1 MNYFILSSDGQV
13 EGPHSLDALKAF
25 FTTGD
30 ISLDTQVCE
39 EGQNTWTTVNSV
51 LQQEQPEKPS
61 PPPPSAWGSG
71 VTLLYYCRDGQ
82 KVEGPLPAD
91 QVGNMAFG
99 GELDRSVMAL
109 VAGTKNWT
117 PLDRLPDTIY
127 SKEAQKELQKYRKA
141 AAYLNKSNEK
151 LEKAKEDFKE
161 SVQKMKGDF
170 RMLKWPI
177 IILFAIA
184 IAFQLLTQ
192 CHITP

>member
-13 EGPHSLDALKAF
+13 EGPHSLDELKTL

-39 EGQNTWTTVNSV
+39 KGQNTWTTVNSV
-51 LQQEQPEKPS
+51 LQQEQPAKPF
-61 PPPPSAWGSG
+61 PPPPSAWGSS

-91 QVGNMAFG
+91 QVVNMAFG

-109 VAGTKNWT
+109 VAGTKNWS

-127 SKEAQKELQKYRKA
+127 GEEVQKALLKYRKA
-141 AAYLNKSNEK
+141 AADFDKSNKEFDK
-151 LEKAKEDFKE
+151 SKEDLKE
-161 SVQKMKGDF
+161 SFEKMKGDF

-184 IAFQLLTQ
+184 IAFQLLTRCQ
-192 CHITP
+192 E